1 MSKISKN
8 THEAHAM
15 KSLHD
20 SQRQL
25 QTFFGSMSKYSL
37 VWLGQDL
44 DTTRRTLGLLMCE
57 MKRLVGEMEV
67 KEQLREQSE
76 HNILAELRHARDQ
89 LQEMEIENASL
100 QVRVYE
106 LSSTQLSLLT
116 YENMQLQVSEV
127 QEKER
132 NFRSRILIDNE
143 IDDAIFKSQSKRI
156 EELEVYH
163 G

>member
-1 MSKISKN
+1 
-8 THEAHAM
+8 
-15 KSLHD
+15 
-20 SQRQL
+20 
-25 QTFFGSMSKYSL
+25 
-37 VWLGQDL
+37 
-44 DTTRRTLGLLMCE
+44 MCE

-67 KEQLREQSE
+67 QEQLREQSE

-89 LQEMEIENASL
+89 LQEIETENASL

-116 YENMQLQVSEV
+116 YANMQLKVSEV

-132 NFRSRILIDNE
+132 NFRSRVHIDNE

-156 EELEVYH
+156 EELEV
-163 G
+163 